1 MFGFFK
7 RTQNQHHDTAEALK
21 LHISARL
28 DAWFATV
35 EEASLSSLSSL
46 DAALQD
52 IWDEP
57 GDCSRE
63 AQDASLAT
71 ISQWQALR
79 PSLERQ
85 GRKIL
90 SDLFEQAGAL
100 GDSMERALEQAYV
113 IGFDRAELNLI
124 ARAVLAGG
132 AGAGRTRIGELTS

>member
-1 MFGFFK
+1 MLSFFK
-7 RTQNQHHDTAEALK
+7 SRRNPQPNTAAALK

-35 EEASLSSLSSL
+35 EEASLSSLCSL

-52 IWDEP
+52 ISDDPDRWA
-57 GDCSRE
+57 
-63 AQDASLAT
+63 AQEVALAA
-71 ISQWQALR
+71 IGQWQALR

-85 GRKIL
+85 GREIL
-90 SDLFEQAGAL
+90 SDLFELARAL
-100 GDSMERALEQAYV
+100 GDSMERALEQAYA

-132 AGAGRTRIGELTS
+132 AGAERTGKGELTS